1 MNTLTPEEKQNLMAD
16 MRSYDESLSGR
27 AEMDLASIFAS
38 IRDEFFSHNTIQ
50 LIDNYSNDI
59 LNGKT
64 NLTQFNQA
72 EHAGLCC
79 AGEMLIG
86 AYLVCCYARTSLT
99 TSSDASAS
107 QISPAN
113 WQIDELQ
120 EQLVTQWAEAR
131 GVWYSDA
138 EQEIESEYGF
148 MIAQGAEAK
157 VFYQNGDTS
166 VIKLRT
172 SIYATLGRALESIV
186 LHNSLFPETPMN
198 VIGFTRDTDGLFRTI
213 CTQPY
218 VTCKRLATKSE
229 IDAMVSIKGFRDNG
243 DGRGVNY
250 IGKRLLLED
259 MHPANVFVD
268 VQSDQ
273 PICIDCIVKFKR

>member
-1 MNTLTPEEKQNLMAD
+1 MSQYTQNSTSMIEID
-16 MRSYDESLSGR
+16 
-27 AEMDLASIFAS
+27 SIYAA
-38 IRDEFFSHNTIQ
+38 IRDNGFSEQTIQ
-50 LIDNYSNDI
+50 LIDNYTNDI

-86 AYLVCCYARTSLT
+86 AYIVCNYARTSLAAST
-99 TSSDASAS
+99 DASAS
-107 QISPAN
+107 QVSPAN

-120 EQLVTQWAEAR
+120 EKMVQQWAEAR
-131 GVWYSDA
+131 GVWFDNA
-138 EQEIESEYGF
+138 EKEIEAEYGS

-157 VFYQNGDTS
+157 VYYQNGDTS

-172 SIYATLGRALESIV
+172 SIYATLGRALEAII
-186 LHNSLFPETPMN
+186 LHNALFAETPMN
-198 VIGFTRDTDGLFRTI
+198 VIGFTRDTEGLFRTI

-218 VTCKRLATKSE
+218 VACKRLATKQE
-229 IDAMVSIKGFRDNG
+229 IDQMVAKKGFRDNF
-243 DGRGVNY
+243 DGKGVNY
-250 IGKRLLLED
+250 IGERLHLED

-268 VQSDQ
+268 SVSNI
-273 PICIDCIVKFKR
+273 PVCIDCIVKFIRN